1 MPISFVYLGL
11 GFIDRK
17 FGSIKSETK
26 LKPIPIGEFTAK
38 YVQHR
43 HQGVFQSRKNGFLKH
58 TIYSVVTHDRV
69 VALLRN

>member
-43 HQGVFQSRKNGFLKH
+43 HQGVFQS
-58 TIYSVVTHDRV
+58 YSVVTHDRV